1 MSNAVRS
8 TAGALALSL
17 TALAAFTPVVAGA
30 QDASC
35 KQVFSA
41 IKLLSSTPN
50 HQYFTI
56 SGAQPDSL
64 AQTNEMI
71 NTGHARYVKMNG
83 LWQTM
88 PGSPR
93 EIMKQEEENFKK
105 SKTVCRLLRE
115 EMLDGTA
122 TTVYVE
128 QSQTGPIGS
137 IGTLWIAKSSGLPVH
152 EEVNTDSGTG
162 PAGMRHL
169 DIRISY
175 TDVKEPVI
183 EKK

>member
-1 MSNAVRS
+1 MSGAVRS
-8 TAGALALSL
+8 IAGALALSL
-17 TALAAFTPVVAGA
+17 TALAVLTPCVTRA

-35 KQVFSA
+35 KQVFNA
-41 IKLLSSTPN
+41 LKLLSNTPN

-71 NTGHARYVKMNG
+71 NTGHARYVKLNG

-105 SKTVCRLLRE
+105 SKTVCRVLRD

-128 QSQTGPIGS
+128 QSQTGPIS
-137 IGTLWIAKSSGLPVH
+137 SVGTLWIAKSNGLPVH

-169 DIRISY
+169 DIRIVY
-175 TDVKEPVI
+175 TDVKAPVL
-183 EKK
+183 EK

>member
-1 MSNAVRS
+1 MTTSFRS
-8 TAGALALSL
+8 TAGAAWLGLTFLA
-17 TALAAFTPVVAGA
+17 ALAPCAAFA

-35 KQVFSA
+35 KQVVNA

-105 SKTVCRLLRE
+105 SRTVCRLLRE

-128 QSQTGPIGS
+128 QSQTGPIS
-137 IGTLWIAKSSGLPVH
+137 SLGTLWISKSNGLPVH

-169 DIRISY
+169 DIRIVY
-175 TDVKEPVI
+175 KDVQAPVL
-183 EKK
+183 EK

>member
-1 MSNAVRS
+1 MAC
-8 TAGALALSL
+8 AAWLWGF
-17 TALAAFTPVVAGA
+17 LAASTSPRAQA

-35 KQVFSA
+35 KQVFNA
-41 IKLLSSTPN
+41 IKSQASTPN

-56 SGAQPDSL
+56 SGAQPDSR

-71 NTGHARYVKMNG
+71 NTGRARYVRMNG
-83 LWQTM
+83 LWQMM
-88 PGSPR
+88 PGSPH

-115 EMLDGTA
+115 ETLDGTA

-128 QSQTGPIGS
+128 QSQTGPIS
-137 IGTLWIAKSSGLPVH
+137 SLGTIWIAKSSGLPVH

-169 DIRISY
+169 DIRIVY
-175 TDVKEPVI
+175 TDVRAPLV
-183 EKK
+183 EK

>member
-1 MSNAVRS
+1 VSRPFCS
-8 TAGALALSL
+8 IAGVAWVCLA
-17 TALAAFTPVVAGA
+17 ALAAFTSSAARA

-35 KQVFSA
+35 KQVFNA
-41 IKLLSSTPN
+41 IKSQAGTPN

-56 SGAQPDSL
+56 SGAEADSR

-71 NTGHARYVKMNG
+71 NTGRARYVRMNG
-83 LWQTM
+83 LWRTM
-88 PGSPR
+88 PGSPH

-115 EMLDGTA
+115 EMFDGIA

-128 QSQTGPIGS
+128 QSQTGPIS
-137 IGTLWIAKSSGLPVH
+137 SLGTIWIAKSSGLPVH
-152 EEVNTDSGTG
+152 EEVNTDSGSG

-169 DIRISY
+169 DIRIVY
-175 TDVKEPVI
+175 TDVQAPVV
-183 EKK
+183 EK

>member
-1 MSNAVRS
+1 MTGLA
-8 TAGALALSL
+8 ALA
-17 TALAAFTPVVAGA
+17 TPEVRA

-35 KQVFSA
+35 KQVFNA
-41 IKLLSSTPN
+41 IKSQANTPN

-71 NTGHARYVKMNG
+71 NTGRARYVKMNG
-83 LWQTM
+83 LWQIM
-88 PGSPR
+88 PGSPH

-115 EMLDGTA
+115 ELFDGAATA
-122 TTVYVE
+122 VYVE
-128 QSQTGPIGS
+128 QSQTGPIS
-137 IGTLWIAKSSGLPVH
+137 SLGTIWISKSSGLPVH

-169 DIRISY
+169 DIRIRY
-175 TDVKEPVI
+175 TDVQAPPV
-183 EKK
+183 EK

>member
-1 MSNAVRS
+1 MKRS
-8 TAGALALSL
+8 LRPTAGAACFCL
-17 TALAAFTPVVAGA
+17 TWLAAFTSSAALA

-41 IKLLSSTPN
+41 IKSLSSTPN

-128 QSQTGPIGS
+128 QSQTGPIS
-137 IGTLWIAKSSGLPVH
+137 SLGTIWVAKSSGLPVH

-169 DIRISY
+169 DIRIVYS
-175 TDVKEPVI
+175 DVKPPTL
-183 EKK
+183 EK